1 MRAMIGCLLGWVAL
15 ACGSAGAPREILDT
29 DKTTMRASLDS
40 FTAYVVTHRDSMAAA
55 MYAENATFMPPNQTM
70 VQGRAAIRAWIK
82 TVPPMS
88 HFTASAIEINGC
100 GDLAYVRGTY
110 QVAYLS
116 GATEHGKFLEIRR
129 GEKDGRWLIVADIF
143 NSDVP
148 TATSSR

>member
-1 MRAMIGCLLGWVAL
+1 L
-15 ACGSAGAPREILDT
+15 AT
-29 DKTTMRASLDS
+29 DRTTLRASSHS
-40 FTAYVVTHRDSMAAA
+40 FTAYAVTHRDSMAAA

-143 NSDVP
+143 NSD
-148 TATSSR
+148 TSNVKPSK

>member
-40 FTAYVVTHRDSMAAA
+40 FTA
-55 MYAENATFMPPNQTM
+55 
-70 VQGRAAIRAWIK
+70 
-82 TVPPMS
+82 
-88 HFTASAIEINGC
+88 SAIEINGC

-116 GATEHGKFLEIRR
+116 GVTEHGKFLEIRR
-129 GEKDGRWLIVADIF
+129 GERDGRWLIVADIF

-148 TATSSR
+148 TTTSSR